1 MAMHEQLRLLGAL
14 QYWEQ
19 HGQLATVQKELAR
32 VEQHYHSR
40 CDGQGIHPTHSRRGA
55 ATAAAAHIV
64 SVTAVQNAKVQSEGC
79 RFAKRGQPGSI

>member
-40 CDGQGIHPTHSRRGA
+40 CDGQGIHPTHS
-55 ATAAAAHIV
+55 
-64 SVTAVQNAKVQSEGC
+64 SVE
-79 RFAKRGQPGSI
+79 QPQLQQRTS

>member
-14 QYWEQ
+14 LEQ

-79 RFAKRGQPGSI
+79 RFARSEGNQGVF